1 MAIAVVSMAYM
12 TTAQCVII
20 AAVIVQYV
28 LHHLYVLNVILHIIL
43 RLGIVLACKGLMIM
57 GLLVSI
63 VIHIVQN
70 VLVLLLVQNVKC
82 HTTSS
87 MDIVHANQELM
98 IMAQLVL
105 IVPPI
110 VLSVLD
116 HQHAHNATPLTL

>member
-1 MAIAVVSMAYM
+1 M
-12 TTAQCVII
+12 TTVQRVLI
-20 AAVIVQYV
+20 AAVNVRCV
-28 LHHLYVLNVILHIIL
+28 LQHLYVLSVILHIIL

-116 HQHAHNATPLTL
+116 HQHAHNATLLTL